1 MPVVLLSKDMLI
13 FSILLIALFF
23 FSVMLFAFMIK
34 GEELIYEK
42 VSKYH
47 HIMVYEEGSIRT
59 LRLGD
64 GHDDGKQSRIDLNDP
79 DYLLLEYTRL
89 VFAALF
95 INERPLKVLIIGL
108 GGGALPRAINRYI
121 PDAEIDVVDIDPD
134 VLEVAERYFM
144 FKPGEMVKVHI
155 GDGRLF
161 IQEMAKNN
169 SGKRYDMV
177 ILDAFNS
184 NSIPRHL
191 ITKEFLKEVIQVLDP
206 KGVVAAN
213 VLFDNRLFHF
223 MLKTYRKV
231 FKRCYLFMGGI
242 AQNAV
247 FISPGPDAPDINK
260 KDIEERAQALQ
271 ELYHFSFS
279 MVSVARQFRPRCS
292 PKITAKVITDARDA

>member
-1 MPVVLLSKDMLI
+1 MSTHLLI
-13 FSILLIALFF
+13 FTILIIAIAF
-23 FSVMLFAFMIK
+23 FSVMLFAFRLK

-42 VSKYH
+42 LSKYH

-89 VFAALF
+89 VFSALF
-95 INERPLKVLIIGL
+95 INDRPLKVLIIGL
-108 GGGALPRAINRYI
+108 GGGALPRAISHYI

-134 VLEVAERYFM
+134 VVEVAERFFM
-144 FKPGEMVKVHI
+144 FTPSELTKVYI
-155 GDGRLF
+155 GDGRTF
-161 IQEMAKNN
+161 IQEMAKD
-169 SGKRYDMV
+169 SSRKRYDMV

-184 NSIPRHL
+184 SSIPRHL
-191 ITKEFLKEVIQVLDP
+191 ITKEFIKEVIQVLDP
-206 KGVVAAN
+206 KGVVATN
-213 VLFDNRLFHF
+213 VLVDNRLFHS

-242 AQNAV
+242 AQNAA

-271 ELYHFSFS
+271 ELYHFTFS
-279 MVSVARQFRPRCS
+279 MLSVARQFRHRYT
-292 PKITAKVITDARDA
+292 PKISAKVITDSRDS

>member
-1 MPVVLLSKDMLI
+1 MSTDLLI
-13 FSILLIALFF
+13 FSILIIAIAF
-23 FSVMLFAFMIK
+23 FSVMLFAFRLK

-42 VSKYH
+42 ISKYH

-59 LRLGD
+59 LRLGS

-89 VFAALF
+89 IFAALF
-95 INERPLKVLIIGL
+95 VNDKPFKVLIIGL
-108 GGGALPRAINRYI
+108 GGGALPRAISRYI
-121 PDAEIDVVDIDPD
+121 PDAQIDVVDIDPD
-134 VLEVAERYFM
+134 VVEVAERFFM
-144 FKPGEMVKVHI
+144 FTPGKLIKIHI
-155 GDGRLF
+155 GDGRSF
-161 IQEMAKNN
+161 IQNRAHDT

-184 NSIPRHL
+184 NSIPVHL
-191 ITKEFLKEVIQVLDP
+191 ITKEFLKEVIQVLDT

-213 VLFDNRLFHF
+213 VLIDNRLFHS
-223 MLKTYRKV
+223 MLKTYRRV

-247 FISPGPDAPDINK
+247 FISPAPDAPDIVK
-260 KDIEERAQALQ
+260 KGIEERAHALQ

-279 MVSVARQFRPRCS
+279 MLSVARQFRPRYA
-292 PKITAKVITDARDA
+292 PKISAKILTDIKDS

>member
-1 MPVVLLSKDMLI
+1 LSIDILI
-13 FSILLIALFF
+13 FSILIISLAL
-23 FSVMLFAFMIK
+23 FSVMLFAFRIK
-34 GEELIYEK
+34 GEKLIYEK

-89 VFAALF
+89 AFAALF
-95 INERPLKVLIIGL
+95 INDMPLKVLIIGL
-108 GGGALPRAINRYI
+108 GGGALPRAISHYI
-121 PDAEIDVVDIDPD
+121 PEAEIDVVDIDPE
-134 VLEVAERYFM
+134 VVEVAERFFM
-144 FKPGEMVKVHI
+144 FTTGEMVRVHI
-155 GDGRLF
+155 GDGRTF
-161 IQEMAKNN
+161 IQKMAKD
-169 SGKRYDMV
+169 SLGKRYDMV

-184 NSIPRHL
+184 SSIPRHL

-213 VLFDNRLFHF
+213 VLVDNRLFHS

-231 FKRCYLFMGGI
+231 FKRCYIFMGGI

-260 KDIEERAQALQ
+260 KDIEERAHALQ

-279 MVSVARQFRPRCS
+279 MLSVARQFRSRYT
-292 PKITAKVITDARDA
+292 PKISAKVITDSKDS